1 MGYFYHVVSKK
12 SELQNM
18 GREFI
23 LLIENMR
30 LGKLILWLFWGNLI
44 SKLLKTI
51 TRRTQLTMSTV
62 VLDHN
67 YGDIKDIN

>member
-1 MGYFYHVVSKK
+1 MVSKK